1 MYAIVDI
8 AGKQQ
13 KVEAGKFIYTNRL
26 EGAEGSKISFDQ
38 VLLLSAAGNIEIG
51 APVIAGASVSGTIVN
66 HLKDD
71 KVLIFKKKRRKGYR
85 KFQGHRQSLSKVL
98 IENIVK

>member
-8 AGKQQ
+8 AGKQH

-26 EGAEGSKISFDQ
+26 EGAEGAKVEFDQ
-38 VLLLSAAGNIEIG
+38 VLLVSSEGKTEVG
-51 APVIAGASVSGTIVN
+51 VPVVSGAKVSATILG

-98 IENIVK
+98 IENITK

>member
-8 AGKQQ
+8 AGKQH

-26 EGAEGSKISFDQ
+26 EGAEGASISFDQ
-38 VLLLSAAGNIEIG
+38 VLLVSNGGSVEVG
-51 APVIAGASVSGTIVN
+51 VPVIAGAKVSGKIVN

-85 KFQGHRQSLSKVL
+85 KFQGHRQCLSKVL
-98 IENIVK
+98 IETIVN

>member
-8 AGKQQ
+8 AGKQH

-26 EGAEGSKISFDQ
+26 AGAEGSAVSFDQ
-38 VLLLSAAGNIEIG
+38 VLLVSNGGSVVVG
-51 APVIAGASVSGTIVN
+51 APVVAGATVSGKIVN

-71 KVLIFKKKRRKGYR
+71 KVLIFKKKRRKGYK
-85 KFQGHRQSLSKVL
+85 KFQGHRQALSKVL
-98 IENIVK
+98 IENIAN

>member
-8 AGKQQ
+8 AGKQH

-26 EGAEGSKISFDQ
+26 EGAEGAAISFDQ
-38 VLLLSAAGNIEIG
+38 VLLVSNGGSIVVG
-51 APVIAGASVSGTIVN
+51 APVVAGASVSGKIVN

-98 IENIVK
+98 IETIVN

>member
-8 AGKQQ
+8 AGKQH

-26 EGAEGSKISFDQ
+26 EGAEGTAISFDQ
-38 VLLLSAAGNIEIG
+38 VLLVSNGGSVEVG
-51 APVIAGASVSGTIVN
+51 APVVTGAKVSGKIVN